1 MVPEVSYSVYIV
13 RCSDDTFYT
22 GITNNLEKRISDHNL
37 SDKGAKYTRS
47 RRPVSLAYHESC
59 ENKSIALK
67 RELAIKKMTR
77 SQKEALWISG

>member
-1 MVPEVSYSVYIV
+1 MVSEVSYSVYIV

-59 ENKSIALK
+59 ESKSIALK